1 MDLIWISLDHKKLA
15 EENEGQF
22 TFLGENFEKN
32 ITFSVS
38 IEKGVTRID
47 KKEKKS
53 QKSYSTDNNLLIA
66 LDLWQAHYP
75 IFSIIFMKKH
85 IKLNKYIGMITK
97 KMKHVEL
104 SQASHRFLILK
115 IDKKRGDFG
124 EEISKNKGELRR
136 FWEHSETFRKKLNW
150 NYISKGHSN
159 VHA

>member
-53 QKSYSTDNNLLIA
+53 QKSYSTDSNLLIA
-66 LDLWQAHYP
+66 LDLWPAHYP
-75 IFSIIFMKKH
+75 ILLMIL
-85 IKLNKYIGMITK
+85 LN
-97 KMKHVEL
+97 
-104 SQASHRFLILK
+104 
-115 IDKKRGDFG
+115 
-124 EEISKNKGELRR
+124 
-136 FWEHSETFRKKLNW
+136 ETIWAR
-150 NYISKGHSN
+150 
-159 VHA
+159 